1 MNNENF
7 RITKMVA
14 TFLRI
19 PMIVITVL
27 LITST
32 VNAQTGQTLQ
42 EQQTID
48 TVLLSAIANIVSAFV
63 ALFTVFVYIKHTRYL
78 SKQTMN
84 AEEQLKI
91 LQIRLEDDRLSRQM
105 SFHSGFQ
112 KKLREIQVQISKLT
126 VNADNII
133 DNAELEILLDQYWSL
148 VFDEWFTCKNG
159 GADLKI
165 LWDNYYQSAVIFALQ
180 NPLYKQKIE
189 KEFNSG
195 RSFLGLHREFKKD
208 INELSWK
215 AVSQGLITNH
225 N

>member
-63 ALFTVFVYIKHTRYL
+63 ALFTVFVYIK
-78 SKQTMN
+78 
-84 AEEQLKI
+84 
-91 LQIRLEDDRLSRQM
+91 
-105 SFHSGFQ
+105 
-112 KKLREIQVQISKLT
+112 
-126 VNADNII
+126 
-133 DNAELEILLDQYWSL
+133 
-148 VFDEWFTCKNG
+148 
-159 GADLKI
+159 
-165 LWDNYYQSAVIFALQ
+165 
-180 NPLYKQKIE
+180 P
-189 KEFNSG
+189 
-195 RSFLGLHREFKKD
+195 
-208 INELSWK
+208 
-215 AVSQGLITNH
+215 
-225 N
+225 

>member
-189 KEFNSG
+189 KELNSG